1 MLLAALHREA
11 ADGSGWQIFWL
22 KQMHHH
28 EIGKGFEALKVSESP
43 DIICDFM
50 WPHRESASK
59 DRPTIKK
66 EILEV
71 GETLAPS

>member
-1 MLLAALHREA
+1 
-11 ADGSGWQIFWL
+11 
-22 KQMHHH
+22 MHHH